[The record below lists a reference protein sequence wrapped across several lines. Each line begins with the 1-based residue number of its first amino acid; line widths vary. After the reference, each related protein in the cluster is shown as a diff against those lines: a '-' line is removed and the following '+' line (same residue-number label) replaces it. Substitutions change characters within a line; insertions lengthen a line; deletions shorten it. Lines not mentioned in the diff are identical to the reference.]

1 MQKLVS
7 AKAVKPKKRHLK
19 KSTQTKSNQNNHG
32 HAYPPP
38 FGIIEKG

>member
-1 MQKLVS
+1 MKGKNKLR
-7 AKAVKPKKRHLK
+7 KILM

-32 HAYPPP
+32 HAYLPP